1 MYSLNS
7 KTKVDKAFKMTDL
20 FKLIKAD
27 KTIKQDAAIVE
38 SVMLE
43 HVLNPQ
49 TIHLKNDD
57 KCQEIYIFRI
67 RLKEKQVPELFIKK
81 LDETIEL
88 HTYFILEY
96 ESQVKELGIYRV
108 IHESTIKRGKIYE
121 TPWQEEVEEDMPYC
135 HKLKD
140 LYDHLIMTLVPLES
154 KEDENLEAFLCR
166 YEEVQRLQ
174 REIVA
179 LTRKAQTEKQPRKKL
194 DIGREVTKLKAQLQ
208 QII

>member
-27 KTIKQDAAIVE
+27 KMIKQDAAIVQ
-38 SVMLE
+38 SVVLE

-67 RLKEKQVPELFIKK
+67 KLKEKRVPELFIKK
-81 LDETIEL
+81 LDEVIEL

-96 ESQVKELGIYRV
+96 ESEVKELGIHRV
-108 IHESTIKRGKIYE
+108 IYESTIKRGKLYE
-121 TPWQEEVEEDMPYC
+121 IPWQEEVEENMPYC

-140 LYDHLIMTLVPLES
+140 IYDRLMMTLVPLES
-154 KEDENLEAFLCR
+154 KEEEDLEAFLCR
-166 YEEVQRLQ
+166 YEEVQKLQ
-174 REIVA
+174 REIVT

>member
-27 KTIKQDAAIVE
+27 RTIKQDAVIVD
-38 SVMLE
+38 SVVLE
-43 HVLNPQ
+43 HVLNPE
-49 TIHLKNDD
+49 TIHIKNDD

-67 RLKEKQVPELFIKK
+67 KLKQKQIPKLFIKK
-81 LDETIEL
+81 LDEVIEL

-96 ESQVKELGIYRV
+96 KLQVKELGIYRIV
-108 IHESTIKRGKIYE
+108 HESTIKRGKLYE
-121 TPWQEEVEEDMPYC
+121 TPWQEEVEENMPYC

-140 LYDHLIMTLVPLES
+140 VYDHLIMTLVPLES
-154 KEDENLEAFLCR
+154 KENESLEAFLCR
-166 YEEVQRLQ
+166 YEEVQKIQ
-174 REIVA
+174 REIA
-179 LTRKAQTEKQPRKKL
+179 TLTRKAQTEKQPRKKL